1 MRPNPLLTSA
11 AVVRWQLEEETTSD
25 DSDEGW
31 QAPFETW
38 EGPAIERVLA
48 TLMAVLFGGA
58 AALFVFRTVWITF
71 ALALCA
77 ARYALVGIVLIFIS
91 IYFI

>member
-1 MRPNPLLTSA
+1 
-11 AVVRWQLEEETTSD
+11 VRWQLEEETTSD

-58 AALFVFRTVWITF
+58 AALRAQFRQ
-71 ALALCA
+71 APGGAGA
-77 ARYALVGIVLIFIS
+77 GHPQP
-91 IYFI
+91 